1 MIVRK
6 LENTS
11 KFDVSVLM
19 SGGNSVILH
28 HGQVIE
34 NADIKNLDDIENFV
48 KVQRDLSE
56 VPVTEGRTY
65 LKG

>member
-1 MIVRK
+1 MIVRRI
-6 LENTS
+6 ENTS

-19 SGGNSVILH
+19 SGGNSVILRQ
-28 HGQVIE
+28 GQVLE
-34 NADIKNLDDIENFV
+34 NADVKNLDDINEFV